1 MTTLSLLLH
10 RVTRAL
16 GAHERTDNQ
25 RWGARGEKAAAA
37 FLRRAGYRVIGKNLR
52 TRVGE
57 ADLLCRAPDRAT
69 IVLVE
74 VKTRV
79 RSPGQPDLS
88 AKVAPE
94 AAITTRKRR
103 TLLRL
108 ARLLAKANGWT
119 RHPLRIDV
127 VAVEWQEG
135 QKTPVI
141 RHHVGAVKP

>member
-1 MTTLSLLLH
+1 MAMLGPLLE
-10 RVTRAL
+10 RISRAL
-16 GAHERTDNQ
+16 GAWDRTANQ

-37 FLRRAGYRVIGKNLR
+37 FLRGAGYRVIGKNLR

-57 ADLLCRAPDRAT
+57 ADLLCRAPDRRT

-79 RSPGQPDLS
+79 RSPDQPDLS

-94 AAITTRKRR
+94 AAITARKRR
-103 TLLRL
+103 TLVRL

-119 RHPLRIDV
+119 QNPMRIDV

-135 QKTPVI
+135 AKTPTI